1 MPPLNIQNF
10 LYLSSTLFPFLY
22 NSTHAGDQSEIE
34 ALRKECDA
42 VKKKA
47 KDMIDKYLTECNRL
61 KAIVDEQQGTVI
73 VLEYIF
79 KECPKTGP

>member
-1 MPPLNIQNF
+1 MIYRTFCIYRVLFF
-10 LYLSSTLFPFLY
+10 LFLRILD
-22 NSTHAGDQSEIE
+22 AGDQSEIE

-47 KDMIDKYLTECNRL
+47 KDTIDKYLTECNRL

>member
-1 MPPLNIQNF
+1 M
-10 LYLSSTLFPFLY
+10 
-22 NSTHAGDQSEIE
+22 HAGDQSEME

-47 KDMIDKYLTECNRL
+47 KDTIDKYLTECNRL

-73 VLEYIF
+73 LLENIF

>member
-1 MPPLNIQNF
+1 M
-10 LYLSSTLFPFLY
+10 
-22 NSTHAGDQSEIE
+22 E

-47 KDMIDKYLTECNRL
+47 KDTIDKYLTECNRL
-61 KAIVDEQQGTVI
+61 KAIADEQQGTVI